1 MKRIAITC
9 FLIVFAVS
17 MADAGRR
24 RPKSGKVKD
33 NVYVDSK
40 YGFKITINEGWK
52 HSLRK
57 ENDNF
62 RLLLTK
68 RKYEIPSDYT
78 NAPDYTQIPR
88 IIIWTDT
95 TSLPTFAFLDS
106 LVSETWNTKQKKE
119 LLKEFEIIA
128 SDISSGSRREKFIPR
143 GRKPV
148 KLSGEQAIL
157 WQAKSTYVKDVAVT
171 SSGSASKRVIGAYG
185 GAIVVVKNGN
195 RAFVFHLMTE
205 WSYFEGNLKEA
216 LDIISTFEFS
226 GKSNKEKADKSE
238 G

>member
-1 MKRIAITC
+1 MKRIVITC
-9 FLIVFAVS
+9 FLLVFAVS
-17 MADAGRR
+17 IADAGRR
-24 RPKSGKVKD
+24 RPQSGKVKD
-33 NVYVDSK
+33 NVYVDAK
-40 YGFKITINEGWK
+40 YGFKITIGEGWK
-52 HSLRK
+52 PSLRK

-106 LVSETWNTKQKKE
+106 LVSDTWNTKQKKE
-119 LLKEFEIIA
+119 LLKELEIIA

-148 KLSGEQAIL
+148 QLSGEQAIL
-157 WQAKSTYVKDVAVT
+157 WQAKSTYVKEVAT
-171 SSGSASKRVIGAYG
+171 SSSGLASKRVYGAYG
-185 GAIVVVKNGN
+185 GAIVVVKKEN
-195 RAFVFHLMTE
+195 RVFVFHMMAE
-205 WSYFEGNLKEA
+205 WSYFENNLKET
-216 LDIISTFEFS
+216 LNIISTFEFS
-226 GKSNKEKADKSE
+226 GEDNKEKSDKSE

>member
-1 MKRIAITC
+1 MKQIVITC
-9 FLIVFAVS
+9 FLIIFVFS
-17 MADAGRR
+17 LADAGRR

-40 YGFKITINEGWK
+40 YGFKITLSEGWK

-68 RKYEIPSDYT
+68 RKYEIPADYT

-106 LVSETWNTKQKKE
+106 LVSTTWHTKQKKE

-128 SDISSGSRREKFIPR
+128 SDISSGSRREKFVPR

-157 WQAKSTYVKDVAVT
+157 WQAKSTYVKEVAVT
-171 SSGSASKRVIGAYG
+171 SSGLATKRVYGAYG
-185 GAIVVVKNGN
+185 GAIVVVKKGN

-205 WSYFEGNLKEA
+205 WSFFESNLKET
-216 LDIISTFEFS
+216 LGIISTFEFS
-226 GKSNKEKADKSE
+226 GESNKEKADKSE

>member
-1 MKRIAITC
+1 MKRIIITC
-9 FLIVFAVS
+9 LLIIFAVS
-17 MADAGRR
+17 IADAGRR
-24 RPKSGKVKD
+24 RPQSGKVKD
-33 NVYVDSK
+33 RVYIDSK
-40 YGFKITINEGWK
+40 YGFKITIDEGWK

-68 RKYEIPSDYT
+68 RKYEIPAEYI

-106 LVSETWNTKQKKE
+106 LVSKTWNTKQKKE

-171 SSGSASKRVIGAYG
+171 SSGLASKRVYGAYG
-185 GAIVVVKNGN
+185 GAIVVVKKGN

-205 WSYFEGNLKEA
+205 WAYFENNLKET
-216 LDIISTFEFS
+216 LNIISTFEFS
-226 GKSNKEKADKSE
+226 GESDKEKADKSE

>member
-1 MKRIAITC
+1 MKRIVITC
-9 FLIVFAVS
+9 LLLIFAVS
-17 MADAGRR
+17 IADAGRR
-24 RPKSGKVKD
+24 RPQSGKVKD
-33 NVYVDSK
+33 KVYVDSK
-40 YGFKITINEGWK
+40 YGFKITMNEDWK
-52 HSLRK
+52 YSLRK
-57 ENDNF
+57 EKDNF

-68 RKYEIPSDYT
+68 RKYEIPADYT

-106 LVSETWNTKQKKE
+106 LVSKTWNTKQKKE
-119 LLKEFEIIA
+119 LLKEFEILV
-128 SDISSGSRREKFIPR
+128 SDISSGSRREKFVPR

-157 WQAKSTYVKDVAVT
+157 WQARSTYVKDVAVT
-171 SSGSASKRVIGAYG
+171 SSGLASKRVIGAYG
-185 GAIVVVKNGN
+185 GAIVVVKKGN
-195 RAFVFHLMTE
+195 RVYVFHLMTE
-205 WSYFEGNLKEA
+205 WDYFENNLKET

-226 GKSNKEKADKSE
+226 RQSNEGKADKSE

>member
-1 MKRIAITC
+1 MKRIAIAC
-9 FLIVFAVS
+9 FLTVFAVS
-17 MADAGRR
+17 TADAGRR
-24 RPKSGKVKD
+24 RPQSGKVKD
-33 NVYVDSK
+33 NVYTDSK
-40 YGFKITINEGWK
+40 YGFRIKMDKGWK

-57 ENDNF
+57 DSDNF

-68 RKYEIPSDYT
+68 RKYEIPSEYV

-106 LVSETWNTKQKKE
+106 LVSESWNTKQKKE

-128 SDISSGSRREKFIPR
+128 ADISSGSRREKFVPR

-157 WQAKSTYVKDVAVT
+157 WQAKSTYVKEVAV
-171 SSGSASKRVIGAYG
+171 SSSALTGKRVYGAYG
-185 GAIVVVKNGN
+185 GAIVVIKKGN
-195 RAFVFHLMTE
+195 RAYVFHMMTE
-205 WSYFEGNLKEA
+205 WPYFEGNLQEA
-216 LDIISTFEFS
+216 LNIISTFEF
-226 GKSNKEKADKSE
+226 GDENKKEKAEESK

>member
-1 MKRIAITC
+1 MKRIIITC
-9 FLIVFAVS
+9 LLIIFAVS
-17 MADAGRR
+17 IADAGRR
-24 RPKSGKVKD
+24 RAQSGKVKD
-33 NVYVDSK
+33 KVYMDSK
-40 YGFKITINEGWK
+40 YGFKITIDEGWK

-68 RKYEIPSDYT
+68 RKYEIPAEYI

-106 LVSETWNTKQKKE
+106 LVSSTWNTKQKKE
-119 LLKEFEIIA
+119 LLKEFEIIS
-128 SDISSGSRREKFIPR
+128 SDISSGSRREKFVPR

-148 KLSGEQAIL
+148 RLSGEQAIL

-171 SSGSASKRVIGAYG
+171 SAGLASKRVYGAYG
-185 GAIVVVKNGN
+185 GAIVVVKKGN

-205 WSYFEGNLKEA
+205 WSFFESNLKET

-226 GKSNKEKADKSE
+226 GESNNEKADKSE

>member
-1 MKRIAITC
+1 MKRIIITC
-9 FLIVFAVS
+9 LLIIFAVS
-17 MADAGRR
+17 IADAGRR
-24 RPKSGKVKD
+24 RPQSGKVKD
-33 NVYVDSK
+33 KVYVDSK
-40 YGFKITINEGWK
+40 YGFKITIDEGWK

-68 RKYEIPSDYT
+68 RKYEIPAEYI

-106 LVSETWNTKQKKE
+106 LVSKTWNTKQKKE

-171 SSGSASKRVIGAYG
+171 SSGLASKRVYGAYG
-185 GAIVVVKNGN
+185 GAIVVVKKGN

-205 WSYFEGNLKEA
+205 WAYFENNLKET
-216 LDIISTFEFS
+216 LGIISTFEFS
-226 GKSNKEKADKSE
+226 DESNKEKADKSE

>member
-1 MKRIAITC
+1 MKRMVITC
-9 FLIVFAVS
+9 LLLIFAVS
-17 MADAGRR
+17 IADAGRR
-24 RPKSGKVKD
+24 RPQSGKVKD
-33 NVYVDSK
+33 NIYVDSK
-40 YGFKITINEGWK
+40 YGFKITMNEDWK
-52 HSLRK
+52 YSLRK
-57 ENDNF
+57 EKDNY

-68 RKYEIPSDYT
+68 RKYEIPADYT

-106 LVSETWNTKQKKE
+106 LVSKTWNTKQKKE
-119 LLKEFEIIA
+119 LLKEFEILA
-128 SDISSGSRREKFIPR
+128 SDISSGSRREKFVPR

-157 WQAKSTYVKDVAVT
+157 WQARSTYVKDVAVT
-171 SSGSASKRVIGAYG
+171 SSGLASKRVIGAYG
-185 GAIVVVKNGN
+185 GAIVVVKKGN
-195 RAFVFHLMTE
+195 RVYVFHLMTE
-205 WSYFEGNLKEA
+205 WDYFENNLKET

-226 GKSNKEKADKSE
+226 GESNKEKADKSE

>member
-1 MKRIAITC
+1 MKRLVITC
-9 FLIVFAVS
+9 FLIVFAFS
-17 MADAGRR
+17 IADAGRR
-24 RPKSGKVKD
+24 RPQSGKVKD

-40 YGFKITINEGWK
+40 YGFKITLDEGWK

-68 RKYEIPSDYT
+68 RKYEIPADYVD
-78 NAPDYTQIPR
+78 APDYTQIPR
-88 IIIWTDT
+88 IIVWTDT

-106 LVSETWNTKQKKE
+106 LVSESWNTKQKKE

-128 SDISSGSRREKFIPR
+128 SDISSGSRREKYIPR

-148 KLSGEQAIL
+148 DLSGEQAIL
-157 WQAKSTYVKDVAVT
+157 WQAKSTYVKNVAVT

-185 GAIVVVKNGN
+185 GAIVVVKKGN
-195 RAFVFHLMTE
+195 RAFAFHLMTE
-205 WSYFEGNLKEA
+205 WAYFEGNLKEA
-216 LDIISTFEFS
+216 LGIISTFEFRDE
-226 GKSNKEKADKSE
+226 SNKEKAEDSE

>member
-1 MKRIAITC
+1 MQRIVIA
-9 FLIVFAVS
+9 FVLIIIAVS
-17 MADAGRR
+17 TANAGRR
-24 RPKSGKVKD
+24 RPQSGKVKD
-33 NVYVDSK
+33 NVFLDSK
-40 YGFKITINEGWK
+40 YGFKITMNEGWK

-57 ENDNF
+57 EKDNF

-68 RKYEIPSDYT
+68 RKYEIPADYT

-106 LVSETWNTKQKKE
+106 LVSSTWNTKQKKE
-119 LLKEFEIIA
+119 LLKEFEIISA
-128 SDISSGSRREKFIPR
+128 DISSGSRREKYVPR

-157 WQAKSTYVKDVAVT
+157 WQAKSTYVKEVAVT
-171 SSGSASKRVIGAYG
+171 SSGLASKRVYGAYG
-185 GAIVVVKNGN
+185 GAIVVVKKGN

-205 WSYFEGNLKEA
+205 WPFFESNLKET
-216 LDIISTFEFS
+216 LDIISTFEFPGDS
-226 GKSNKEKADKSE
+226 DKEKADKSE

>member
-1 MKRIAITC
+1 MKRIVIAC
-9 FLIVFAVS
+9 FLLIFAAS
-17 MADAGRR
+17 IAEAGRR
-24 RPKSGKVKD
+24 RPRSGKVKD

-40 YGFKITINEGWK
+40 YGFKITLNKGWK

-57 ENDNF
+57 ENDNY

-119 LLKEFEIIA
+119 LLKECEIIA
-128 SDISSGSRREKFIPR
+128 SDISSGSRRERFIPR

-148 KLSGEQAIL
+148 VLSGEQAIL
-157 WQAKSTYVKDVAVT
+157 WQAKSTYVKEVAVS
-171 SSGSASKRVIGAYG
+171 SSGLASKRVYGAYG
-185 GAIVVVKNGN
+185 GAIVVVKKGN
-195 RAFVFHLMTE
+195 RVFVFHLMTE
-205 WSYFEGNLKEA
+205 WSYFENNLKET
-216 LDIISTFEFS
+216 LNIISTFEFTS
-226 GKSNKEKADKSE
+226 ESDKEKSDKSE